1 MVGCMFCLYR
11 RLFIVFWAVTAN
23 CFSADFVMLMNPINL
38 TFEAKMKKEALV
50 NIFQKELVAFY

>member
-1 MVGCMFCLYR
+1 
-11 RLFIVFWAVTAN
+11 VFWAVTAN